1 MSINPN
7 WDYSHVRGYR
17 TDAPTPERR
26 SSGTGSLRTL
36 LNSVA
41 HKRAREVARKKRIAK
56 DAIKV
61 GVALAPEF
69 RTNRQRQ

>member
-1 MSINPN
+1 MS
-7 WDYSHVRGYR
+7 
-17 TDAPTPERR
+17 A
-26 SSGTGSLRTL
+26 SLRTL

-56 DAIKV
+56 DSIKV

-69 RTNRQRQ
+69 RTNRKRQ

>member
-1 MSINPN
+1 MSASI
-7 WDYSHVRGYR
+7 
-17 TDAPTPERR
+17 
-26 SSGTGSLRTL
+26 RTL

-56 DAIKV
+56 DATKV

>member
-1 MSINPN
+1 MS
-7 WDYSHVRGYR
+7 
-17 TDAPTPERR
+17 A
-26 SSGTGSLRTL
+26 SLRTL

-41 HKRAREVARKKRIAK
+41 HKRAREAARKKRITK

-69 RTNRQRQ
+69 RINRQRQ